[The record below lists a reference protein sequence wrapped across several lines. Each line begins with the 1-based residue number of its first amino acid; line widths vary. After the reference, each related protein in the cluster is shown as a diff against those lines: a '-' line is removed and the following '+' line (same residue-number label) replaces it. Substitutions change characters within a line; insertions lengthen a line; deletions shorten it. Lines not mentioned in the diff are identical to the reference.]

1 MIRKER
7 NSSMLQA
14 PASSWPVYPRAWRT
28 RATQFVIVASLL
40 AIATATAQSGSFGLG
55 GLGGLGG
62 GMPWEGPLQQLLT
75 SLTGP
80 VSQVIGA
87 VAIIGLGVG
96 IAFSEGGSIMRKA
109 LWVVLGLAIAFNAV
123 SWGLGFLGFSGGLL
137 V

>member
-1 MIRKER
+1 MT
-7 NSSMLQA
+7 NTLPLSLDN
-14 PASSWPVYPRAWRT
+14 PWPTRPEHAMRWRRRAM
-28 RATQFVIVASLL
+28 QVFIVASLL
-40 AIATATAQSGSFGLG
+40 VISRGTAHPGSFGLS

-62 GMPWEGPLQQLLT
+62 GMPWEGPLQQLLN

-109 LWVVLGLAIAFNAV
+109 LWVVMGLAIAFNAV
-123 SWGLGFLGFSGGLL
+123 SWGIGFLGYSGGLL

>member
-1 MIRKER
+1 MRV
-7 NSSMLQA
+7 Q
-14 PASSWPVYPRAWRT
+14 T
-28 RATQFVIVASLL
+28 RATQVVLIVLL
-40 AIATATAQSGSFGLG
+40 LLVATTTAHSGGVG
-55 GLGGLGG
+55 GG
-62 GMPWEGPLQQLLT
+62 GMPWEGPLNQLLD

-80 VSQVIGA
+80 VSRVVGA

-96 IAFSEGGSIMRKA
+96 IAFSEGGSMMRKA

>member
-1 MIRKER
+1 MPILCRP
-7 NSSMLQA
+7 SSHSIASTRARTLAMQGAIVVTLLTIAAA
-14 PASSWPVYPRAWRT
+14 PAR
-28 RATQFVIVASLL
+28 
-40 AIATATAQSGSFGLG
+40 SGSF

-62 GMPWEGPLQQLLT
+62 GMPWEGPLQQLLD

-80 VSQVIGA
+80 VSRVVGA
-87 VAIIGLGVG
+87 VAIIGLGIG
-96 IAFSEGGSIMRKA
+96 LAFSEGGSMMRKG

>member
-1 MIRKER
+1 
-7 NSSMLQA
+7 MLQA
-14 PASSWPVYPRAWRT
+14 PVSSWPIYPPRWRT
-28 RATQFVIVASLL
+28 RATQLVIVATLL
-40 AIATATAQSGSFGLG
+40 AIATGTAQSGSF

-96 IAFSEGGSIMRKA
+96 LAFSEGGSMMRKA

-123 SWGLGFLGFSGGLL
+123 SWGLGFLGYSGGLL

>member
-1 MIRKER
+1 
-7 NSSMLQA
+7 MLQ
-14 PASSWPVYPRAWRT
+14 PPLSSWPIYPLRWRT
-28 RATQFVIVASLL
+28 RAMQLVIVAGLL

-55 GLGGLGG
+55 GLGGG

-96 IAFSEGGSIMRKA
+96 IAFSEGGSMMRKA

-123 SWGLGFLGFSGGLL
+123 SWGLGFLGYSGGLL

>member
-1 MIRKER
+1 
-7 NSSMLQA
+7 MLQA
-14 PASSWPVYPRAWRT
+14 PASSWPIYPRAWRT
-28 RATQFVIVASLL
+28 RATQLVIVASLL
-40 AIATATAQSGSFGLG
+40 AIATATARSGGFGG
-55 GLGGLGG
+55 FGGGLGG

-96 IAFSEGGSIMRKA
+96 IAFSEGGSIMRKS

-123 SWGLGFLGFSGGLL
+123 SWGLSFLGFSGGLL

>member
-1 MIRKER
+1 
-7 NSSMLQA
+7 MLQSRV
-14 PASSWPVYPRAWRT
+14 SSWPIYPRAWRT
-28 RATQFVIVASLL
+28 RATQLVIVASLL
-40 AIATATAQSGSFGLG
+40 AIATATAQPGTF

-62 GMPWEGPLQQLLT
+62 GMPWEGPLQQLLN

-96 IAFSEGGSIMRKA
+96 LAFSEGGSMMRKA

>member
-1 MIRKER
+1 VSISPSPLPLYRR
-7 NSSMLQA
+7 
-14 PASSWPVYPRAWRT
+14 RAALWRT
-28 RATQFVIVASLL
+28 RTLPLL
-40 AIATATAQSGSFGLG
+40 FAAIILILWTATAQAGSLG
-55 GLGGLGG
+55 GLDSGLSGS
-62 GMPWEGPLQQLLT
+62 MPWEGPLQQLLD

-80 VSQVIGA
+80 VSRVIGA

-96 IAFSEGGSIMRKA
+96 IAFSEGGSMMRKA

>member
-1 MIRKER
+1 MSTPLCPE
-7 NSSMLQA
+7 QPPA
-14 PASSWPVYPRAWRT
+14 PAAPAALGRIRT
-28 RATQFVIVASLL
+28 TQVLVVLGLL
-40 AIATATAQSGSFGLG
+40 LVSTATAWSGGVG

-62 GMPWEGPLQQLLT
+62 GMPWEGPLNQILD

-80 VSQVIGA
+80 VSRVVGA

-96 IAFSEGGSIMRKA
+96 IAFSEGGSMMKKA

>member
-1 MIRKER
+1 
-7 NSSMLQA
+7 MLQA
-14 PASSWPVYPRAWRT
+14 PASSWPVYPLGWRT
-28 RATQFVIVASLL
+28 RATQLVIVTGLL
-40 AIATATAQSGSFGLG
+40 AIATATARSGGF
-55 GLGGLGG
+55 GGLGG

-96 IAFSEGGSIMRKA
+96 IAFSEGGSMMRKA

-123 SWGLGFLGFSGGLL
+123 SWGLSFLGFSGGLL

>member
-1 MIRKER
+1 MPT
-7 NSSMLQA
+7 SL
-14 PASSWPVYPRAWRT
+14 PCCPVDRLRWRT
-28 RATQFVIVASLL
+28 RAMQLLLVVIL
-40 AIATATAQSGSFGLG
+40 IALSVETAFSGSLG

-62 GMPWEGPLQQLLT
+62 GMPWEGPLQQLLD

-80 VSQVIGA
+80 VSRVVGA

-96 IAFSEGGSIMRKA
+96 IAFSEGGSMMRKA

>member
-1 MIRKER
+1 MSHLPCPEP
-7 NSSMLQA
+7 SA
-14 PASSWPVYPRAWRT
+14 PAATSALGRIRT
-28 RATQFVIVASLL
+28 TQVLVVLGLL
-40 AIATATAQSGSFGLG
+40 LVSTATSWSGGLG

-62 GMPWEGPLQQLLT
+62 GMPWEGPLNQILD

-80 VSQVIGA
+80 VSRVVGA
-87 VAIIGLGVG
+87 IAIIGLGVG
-96 IAFSEGGSIMRKA
+96 IAFSEGGSMMKKA

>member
-1 MIRKER
+1 MRLPSAYDLVDSTR
-7 NSSMLQA
+7 
-14 PASSWPVYPRAWRT
+14 WRT
-28 RATQFVIVASLL
+28 RMAQLLIVASLL
-40 AIATATAQSGSFGLG
+40 ALATTAAQSGSFGLG

-87 VAIIGLGVG
+87 VAIIGLGIG
-96 IAFSEGGSIMRKA
+96 IAFSEGGSMMRKA

-123 SWGLGFLGFSGGLL
+123 SWGLGFLGYSGGLL

>member
-1 MIRKER
+1 
-7 NSSMLQA
+7 MLH
-14 PASSWPVYPRAWRT
+14 PPLSSWPVYPLRWRT
-28 RATQFVIVASLL
+28 RATQVLIVASLL
-40 AIATATAQSGSFGLG
+40 AIATASAQSGSFGLG
-55 GLGGLGG
+55 GLGGG

-123 SWGLGFLGFSGGLL
+123 SWGLGFLGYSGGLL

>member
-1 MIRKER
+1 
-7 NSSMLQA
+7 MLQSDDLLDRLFA
-14 PASSWPVYPRAWRT
+14 TRLRT
-28 RATQFVIVASLL
+28 RVAQLLLISFFVLL
-40 AIATATAQSGSFGLG
+40 PVATAQSGTFGLG

-87 VAIIGLGVG
+87 VAIIGLGIG
-96 IAFSEGGSIMRKA
+96 IAFSEGGSMMRKA
-109 LWVVLGLAIAFNAV
+109 LWVVMGLAIAFNAV
-123 SWGLGFLGFSGGLL
+123 SWGLGFLGYSGGLT